1 MHGKL
6 SLFWLMIPILL
17 VGCSAGQHKNKSD
30 TQVYQILKK
39 AEKHVFGKSKGFT
52 INTKYSSKDTSTV
65 EASQLLAESQSGGE
79 LTLNIDQALSYA
91 SLNSREYQGQKE
103 TLYLA
108 ALALTGARN
117 DFGPNFSSTANTR
130 ALNQSNG
137 DAIGTANLNQRISQ
151 NLLTGGSYS
160 LALANDLLRY
170 FSGDP
175 RKSAGS
181 VISLNILQPL
191 LRGAGRE
198 IAAESFTQANRN
210 VIYAIRDYHHFQNTF
225 SKDIVIQYLRLMQQK
240 ESVANEYKNYISRQ
254 KNTEYLRARSVDRA
268 SPQEVS
274 DSEQGELQAKNSW
287 INAKSR
293 YQTSLDNFKIT
304 LGAPTSVKLNLNDKE
319 LDKLVKF
326 GLQPLKFSQQKA
338 FNLALK
344 RRLPLINDIDRFDDS
359 KRQVV
364 IAANQLKAQVN
375 FIASA
380 SLASTGN
387 SFEKLNLNNLS
398 SQVGVELNL
407 PINRVNERNNYRRS
421 LIQFQSSI
429 RSLSRTY
436 DSLNNLIIRRIR
448 EVQQFKQNY
457 DIQRNAVKL
466 AERRVEGN
474 RLRLQAGTVIFR
486 RLSESEDSLIAAQN
500 AVTAALIDY
509 QSARL
514 QLYTD
519 IGTLDPNS
527 SNYWLDRNPT
537 R

>member
-1 MHGKL
+1 
-6 SLFWLMIPILL
+6 
-17 VGCSAGQHKNKSD
+17 
-30 TQVYQILKK
+30 
-39 AEKHVFGKSKGFT
+39 
-52 INTKYSSKDTSTV
+52 
-65 EASQLLAESQSGGE
+65 
-79 LTLNIDQALSYA
+79 
-91 SLNSREYQGQKE
+91 
-103 TLYLA
+103 
-108 ALALTGARN
+108 
-117 DFGPNFSSTANTR
+117 
-130 ALNQSNG
+130 
-137 DAIGTANLNQRISQ
+137 
-151 NLLTGGSYS
+151 
-160 LALANDLLRY
+160 
-170 FSGDP
+170 
-175 RKSAGS
+175 
-181 VISLNILQPL
+181 
-191 LRGAGRE
+191 
-198 IAAESFTQANRN
+198 
-210 VIYAIRDYHHFQNTF
+210 
-225 SKDIVIQYLRLMQQK
+225 
-240 ESVANEYKNYISRQ
+240 
-254 KNTEYLRARSVDRA
+254 
-268 SPQEVS
+268 
-274 DSEQGELQAKNSW
+274 
-287 INAKSR
+287 
-293 YQTSLDNFKIT
+293 
-304 LGAPTSVKLNLNDKE
+304 
-319 LDKLVKF
+319 
-326 GLQPLKFSQQKA
+326 
-338 FNLALK
+338 
-344 RRLPLINDIDRFDDS
+344 
-359 KRQVV
+359 
-364 IAANQLKAQVN
+364 VN